1 MSVLDCSCIAVCSS
15 DMVSLSGHAA
25 VHALSSFT
33 ATTVLL
39 TQQGTGADSS
49 LLLQH
54 FCRFLLQRS
63 LPQSASGYCAVPVSL
78 F

>member
-1 MSVLDCSCIAVCSS
+1 
-15 DMVSLSGHAA
+15 MVSLSGHAA

-33 ATTVLL
+33 AATVLL

-63 LPQSASGYCAVPVSL
+63 LPQSASACCAVPVSL
-78 F
+78 FEIVIHLL